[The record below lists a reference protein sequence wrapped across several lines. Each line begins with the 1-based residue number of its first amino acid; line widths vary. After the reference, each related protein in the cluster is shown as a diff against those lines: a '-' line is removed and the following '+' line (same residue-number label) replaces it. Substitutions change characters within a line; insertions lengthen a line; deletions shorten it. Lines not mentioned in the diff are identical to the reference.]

1 MQTPTQTTSSTS
13 APTSGISVEDIDP
26 AVRAADDLFGHMNG
40 GWLARTQIPP
50 DRARYGTFVV
60 LAEAA
65 ETHLR
70 RIIEEA
76 AAGDGAAGST
86 ARKVGDL
93 FTSFVDEA
101 RADELGVTPLAAD
114 LDAVRAV
121 TDVDELLRTMG
132 ALQRN
137 GSGGA
142 VALFVNTDD
151 RDSTRYVP
159 YLEQSGLGLPNESYY
174 REATHQ
180 SLRTTYVEH
189 VAAMLR
195 LGGWAEDETAARSAA
210 ERVMAL
216 ETRLAAS
223 HWDNVRTRDAEATYT
238 KVDRQGLQQL
248 APGLPWSAW
257 LAGLQAPESTL
268 DDVVVR
274 EPDYLTGLAAAL
286 HEVDVAD
293 WRDWLAW
300 HLVHD
305 TAAYLSAPLVAESF
319 DFYGR
324 TLSGTPQPRER
335 WKRGVTLVEQVLGE
349 AAGQLYVERHFPPAA
364 KARMVELVANIVEAY
379 GRRIAALDWMGAET
393 KARAA
398 EKLAKFTPKIGY
410 PDTWRDYSPLTIAAD
425 DLVGN
430 VRAAAVFEHE
440 RDLAKLGSPV
450 DRGEW
455 FMTPQTVNAYFNPG
469 LNEIVFPAAIL
480 QPPFFDVAADDAANY
495 GGIGAVIGHEI
506 GHGFDDQGSKYDGDG
521 NLVSWWTQDDRDRFD
536 ERARALIEQ
545 YAAFEPRELP
555 GHHVNGELTVGE
567 NIGDLGGVTIALEAY
582 LIATDGATPP
592 VIDGLTGPQRFFAG
606 WGQCWRLKARDAEA
620 LRLLAIDPHS
630 PAEFRANVVRNVDAF
645 YEAFG
650 VREGDGLW
658 LAPDQRVRIW

>member
-1 MQTPTQTTSSTS
+1 MQTPTQTTQ
-13 APTSGISVEDIDP
+13 APAGLTSGISVDDIDP
-26 AVRAADDLFGHMNG
+26 DVRAADDLFGHVNG
-40 GWLARTQIPP
+40 GWLERTQIPQ

-65 ETHLR
+65 EGHLR

-76 AAGDGAAGST
+76 AAGDADPGTT

-93 FTSFVDEA
+93 FTSFVDEG
-101 RADELGVTPLAAD
+101 RADELGVTPLVAD
-114 LDAVRAV
+114 LDAVRSV
-121 TDVDELLRTMG
+121 SDVEGLLRTMG
-132 ALQRN
+132 ALQRS

-142 VALFVNTDD
+142 LALFVNTDD

-174 REATHQ
+174 RDATHE
-180 SLRTTYVEH
+180 SLRTAYVEH
-189 VAAMLR
+189 VATMVR
-195 LGGWAEDETAARSAA
+195 LGGWCDDETAARSAA

-238 KVDRQGLQQL
+238 KVDRAGLELL

-286 HEVDVAD
+286 REVDVAT

-305 TAAYLSAPLVAESF
+305 TAAYLSKPLVDESF

-335 WKRGVTLVEQVLGE
+335 WKRGVSLVEQVLGE

-364 KARMVELVANIVEAY
+364 KARMVELVANVVEAY
-379 GRRIAALDWMGAET
+379 GRRIAALDWMGPET

-398 EKLAKFTPKIGY
+398 EKLARFTPKIGY
-410 PDTWRDYSPLTIAAD
+410 PDTWRDYSALTVTAD

-521 NLVSWWTQDDRDRFD
+521 NLVQWWTQDDRDRFD
-536 ERARALIEQ
+536 ERARALIDQ
-545 YAAFEPRELP
+545 YSAFEPRELP
-555 GHHVNGELTVGE
+555 GHRVNGELTVGE

-582 LIATDGATPP
+582 LIATEGAEPP

-606 WGQCWRLKARDAEA
+606 WAQCWRLKARDAEA

-645 YEAFG
+645 YAAYD